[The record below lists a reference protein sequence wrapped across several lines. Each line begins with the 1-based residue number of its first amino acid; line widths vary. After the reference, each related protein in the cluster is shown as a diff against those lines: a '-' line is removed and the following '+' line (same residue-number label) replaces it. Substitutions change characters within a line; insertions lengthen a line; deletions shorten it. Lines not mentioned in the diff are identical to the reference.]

1 MYIYIMYIIIQ
12 HIYLLGNKHSVF
24 NFLDIFGVLH
34 SNSIYNL
41 CTTFLAKEEYVYL
54 HVIIIQYGV
63 NLEEKN
69 FKVMMMNNEENITEN
84 ILIYILELSLSK
96 Q

>member
-1 MYIYIMYIIIQ
+1 MFIYVYY
-12 HIYLLGNKHSVF
+12 HITCIFINTQVF

-41 CTTFLAKEEYVYL
+41 CTTFLAKEEYRYL
-54 HVIIIQYGV
+54 HVIMIQYGV

-69 FKVMMMNNEENITEN
+69 VCINVSMF
-84 ILIYILELSLSK
+84 IYIFCFK

>member
-1 MYIYIMYIIIQ
+1 M
-12 HIYLLGNKHSVF
+12 
-24 NFLDIFGVLH
+24 LH

-41 CTTFLAKEEYVYL
+41 CTTFLAKEEYLYL

-69 FKVMMMNNEENITEN
+69 FKLMMMNNEENTIEN
-84 ILIYILELSLSK
+84 LLIYTGTILLTRAIK
-96 Q
+96 NI

>member
-1 MYIYIMYIIIQ
+1 MYIYQVI
-12 HIYLLGNKHSVF
+12 NTRVF

-41 CTTFLAKEEYVYL
+41 CTTFLAKEENLYL
-54 HVIIIQYGV
+54 HVIMIQYGV

-69 FKVMMMNNEENITEN
+69 FKVMMMNNEENTTKN
-84 ILIYILELSLSK
+84 LLIYTGVV
-96 Q
+96 QYY